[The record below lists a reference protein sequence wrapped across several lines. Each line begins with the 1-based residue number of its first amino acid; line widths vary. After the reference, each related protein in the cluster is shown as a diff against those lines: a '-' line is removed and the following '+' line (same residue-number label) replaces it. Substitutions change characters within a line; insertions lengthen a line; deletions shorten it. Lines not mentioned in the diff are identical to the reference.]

1 MGKEILSSLPY
12 STATS
17 GDKAMAEIQR
27 ILQRFGCNKFGT
39 MTDWDA
45 GVLMVQF
52 EWHGAQVSFP
62 ANFKGY
68 ATAWL
73 KENPWTSRKSISQ
86 KEWEAKALEIGSIA
100 VYSILRDWI
109 KAQVTAVE
117 TGLISF
123 EEVFMAHI
131 MLPNGKRMI
140 EHAKDAKLLEV
151 SE

>member
-1 MGKEILSSLPY
+1 MSALPY
-12 STATS
+12 SSATS

-45 GVLMVQF
+45 GTLIVQF
-52 EWHGAQVSFP
+52 EWHGARVSFP

-73 KENPWTSRKSISQ
+73 KENPWTSRKAST
-86 KEWEAKALEIGSIA
+86 KAEWEAKALEIGSIA

-109 KAQVTAVE
+109 KAQVVAVE

-123 EEVFMAHI
+123 DEVFMAHVL
-131 MLPNGKRMI
+131 LPNGQRMI
-140 EHAKDAKLLEV
+140 EHARTNNLLPNKADE
-151 SE
+151 

>member
-1 MGKEILSSLPY
+1 MSSLPY

-17 GDKAMAEIQR
+17 GDKALAEIQR
-27 ILQRFGCNKFGT
+27 ILQRFGCNKFGV

-52 EWHGAQVSFP
+52 EWRGARVSFP

-68 ATAWL
+68 ASAYL
-73 KENPWTSRKSISQ
+73 KEKPYSSRMRCTQS
-86 KEWEAKALEIGSIA
+86 EYEAKALEIGSVA

-109 KAQVTAVE
+109 KAQVVAVE
-117 TGLISF
+117 TGLVTM

-131 MLPNGKRMI
+131 LLPNGKRMI
-140 EHAKDAKLLEV
+140 EHARDAKLLEV
-151 SE
+151 K